1 MIKRSSSLSI
11 LILMAVSLWGQSHS
25 SDILRLMRLANDYF
39 METVP
44 DPSLDSH
51 TDKVRPSHIWTR
63 GVYYEGLM
71 ALYALDPQE
80 RYIDYTDWWASSHGW
95 APRSASSESAW
106 KVHADDQCC
115 TQTYMTRYF
124 QSGDDMMYAKAKEDF
139 DKEMARSQ
147 YQYWSW
153 IDALQMAMPAYAMM
167 YRITGE
173 RKYMDY
179 AMTSY
184 KWTRNTCGNGL
195 FIVNKGVWWRDAKL
209 VSSSEGW
216 WSRGNGWVL
225 AAQVRVMDQLDSLL
239 SMTAQDREDY
249 ELVKSDYLAMCK
261 ALPSYQREDGFWNAS
276 LDKATYAGKELT
288 GTALFLYG
296 LAWGI
301 NRGYLSETEYGDV
314 VRKAWEACA
323 SCVHDGCE
331 GCERKDG
338 FLGYVQGTADRP
350 SKGYPFTFTAVPNF
364 EDYGLGCFLLG
375 ASEYYRLCERQEKA
389 TGIVSV
395 SSVSRSTATSRP
407 YGSIDNS
414 FYSLS
419 GVRIMHPSKG
429 LYIHKGKVM
438 KK

>member
-1 MIKRSSSLSI
+1 MRKVISLVLLSLLATVQLWAEQSS
-11 LILMAVSLWGQSHS
+11 V
-25 SDILRLMRLANDYF
+25 DVLRLMRLANDYF

-71 ALYALDPQE
+71 ALYAIDSQQ
-80 RYIDYTDWWASSHGW
+80 RYLDYTDWWASSHDW

-115 TQTYMTRYF
+115 TQTFMTRYF
-124 QSGDDMMYAKAKEDF
+124 MTGDEYMYAKAKEDF

-167 YRITGE
+167 YRITGN
-173 RKYMDY
+173 RRYMDY
-179 AMTSY
+179 AINSY

-195 FIVNKGVWWRDAKL
+195 FVGDKGLWWRDAKL
-209 VSSSEGW
+209 VSSSEGY
-216 WSRGNGWVL
+216 WSRGNGWVI
-225 AAQVRVMDQLDSLL
+225 AAQVRVMEQLDSLDEL
-239 SMTAQDREDY
+239 SAQDKSDY
-249 ELVKSDYLAMCK
+249 ELLKSDYIAMCK
-261 ALPSYQREDGFWNAS
+261 ALPKYQREDGFWS
-276 LDKATYAGKELT
+276 SSIDKTAYAGKELT

-301 NRGYLSETEYGDV
+301 NRGYLSEDEYSDV
-314 VRKAWEACA
+314 VEKAWQACK
-323 SCVHDGCE
+323 SCVHDGCAD
-331 GCERKDG
+331 CVCKDG
-338 FLGYVQGTADRP
+338 FLGYVQGTSDRP

-375 ASEYYRLCERQEKA
+375 ASEYYKIQARREKA
-389 TGIVSV
+389 TGIKMIPH
-395 SSVSRSTATSRP
+395 SSADKNN
-407 YGSIDNS
+407 YYSI
-414 FYSLS
+414 S
-419 GVRIMHPSKG
+419 GKRIANPHSG
-429 LYIHKGKVM
+429 LYIHKGKVRLR
-438 KK
+438 

>member
-1 MIKRSSSLSI
+1 MYKRYFTLLYSLFVA
-11 LILMAVSLWGQSHS
+11 LSLLAQNETG
-25 SDILRLMRLANDYF
+25 DILHLMRLANDYF

-71 ALYALDPQE
+71 ALYALDPQK
-80 RYIDYTDWWASSHGW
+80 RYIEYTDWWASSHGW

-115 TQTYMTRYF
+115 TQTFMMRYF

-184 KWTRNTCGNGL
+184 RWTRNTCGNGL
-195 FIVNKGVWWRDAKL
+195 FIEGEGMWWRDAKL

-216 WSRGNGWVL
+216 WSRGNGWVM
-225 AAQVRVMDQLDSLL
+225 AAQVRVMEQLDSLPVM
-239 SMTAQDREDY
+239 SAQDKADY
-249 ELVKSDYLAMCK
+249 ELLKSDYLAMCK
-261 ALPSYQREDGFWNAS
+261 ALPAYQREDGFWSAS
-276 LDKATYAGKELT
+276 IDKAAYAGKELT

-301 NRGYLSETEYGDV
+301 NHGFLTLDDYRLIVD
-314 VRKAWEACA
+314 KAWEACA
-323 SCVHDGCE
+323 SCVHDGCGE
-331 GCERKDG
+331 CALKDG

-350 SKGYPFTFTAVPNF
+350 SKGYPFTFTTVPNF

-375 ASEYYRLCERQEKA
+375 ASEYYKLQKCREQA
-389 TGIVSV
+389 TGVLHPAV
-395 SSVSRSTATSRP
+395 SSVSDDAC
-407 YGSIDNS
+407 
-414 FYSLS
+414 YSLS
-419 GVRIMHPSKG
+419 GKRFPAPLKG
-429 LYIHKGKVM
+429 FYIHKGK
-438 KK
+438 KRFGTR